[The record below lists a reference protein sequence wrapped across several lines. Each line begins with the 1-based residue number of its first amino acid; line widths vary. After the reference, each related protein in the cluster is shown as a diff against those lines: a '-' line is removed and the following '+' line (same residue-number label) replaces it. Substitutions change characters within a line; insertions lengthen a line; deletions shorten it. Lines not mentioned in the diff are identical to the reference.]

1 MLLRH
6 IARRIVQKKHAA
18 QLTVENSRGRRST
31 LSANYCIVTVPAP
44 LASAIEYA
52 PPLPERQRHALTRLR
67 YGRATKT
74 LLQLDRHFW
83 RRSRRPRACATDLEI
98 GAVWDGSEDQPDR
111 RGILTLLAGG
121 SASDATK
128 ALLATEGA
136 RGLAKRLSFF
146 GTGAARLIACHT
158 VTWED
163 DPWARGG
170 YALLDPSSS
179 PSARPLLSLPPK
191 RVFFAGE
198 HTSKKWQGYMNGA
211 VESGFRAAEEVFATA
226 QLSTAPF

>member
-1 MLLRH
+1 MDTP
-6 IARRIVQKKHAA
+6 QK
-18 QLTVENSRGRRST
+18 LCCNSTDTPG
-31 LSANYCIVTVPAP
+31 A
-44 LASAIEYA
+44 
-52 PPLPERQRHALTRLR
+52 
-67 YGRATKT
+67 
-74 LLQLDRHFW
+74 DRE
-83 RRSRRPRACATDLEI
+83 RPRACATDLEI

-158 VTWED
+158 ITWED

-170 YALLDPSSS
+170 YALVDPSFS
-179 PSARPLLSLPPK
+179 PSARPLLSLPHK